1 VTDAWQKGSNEIV
14 VEVYDTAINL
24 LSEGGRLPG
33 VAALTERYGQR
44 TRIQDMDNIA
54 LLPSGILS
62 VPRIVLES

>member
-44 TRIQDMDNIA
+44 AVSRTWTTS
-54 LLPSGILS
+54 LPCPLELS
-62 VPRIVLES
+62 RFRGSS